1 VSKQLTKAEKE
12 ADLARRRGL
21 VEVDGKVK
29 PRSAVAFLTTH
40 HPDSKKGKPTG
51 VKHVVKRKSAIKH
64 MAEEARVCAPRS
76 PALHCMHAC
85 VCVCVCRALLE
96 HGALGFQPPS
106 SVGLF
111 PLTTPPRC
119 CVQRKEKEDKFKG
132 FTKSHQVPSPPK
144 AALLAELERQRRADT
159 PGMAI

>member
-1 VSKQLTKAEKE
+1 MSKQLTKAEKE

-51 VKHVVKRKSAIKH
+51 VKHVVKRKSAIKQ

-76 PALHCMHAC
+76 PALHACMRMC
-85 VCVCVCRALLE
+85 VCVLSPAGTRRPRLPTPLLCW
-96 HGALGFQPPS
+96 PIPSDNPS
-106 SVGLF
+106 SLLCAAQGEGGQI
-111 PLTTPPRC
+111 
-119 CVQRKEKEDKFKG
+119 QRL
-132 FTKSHQVPSPPK
+132 HQVSSSAFSP
-144 AALLAELERQRRADT
+144 
-159 PGMAI
+159 